1 MSTASAAFTPEQTAL
16 LLEENQ
22 QLRAE
27 NKELRRMLFG
37 SKRERFVAQAD
48 PAQLSLDL
56 ASSSGEPAV
65 VVKQTV
71 IYERAVKQIAKK
83 AIRGGFP
90 AHLPRVDVILEPQE
104 DVAGMRKIGE
114 EITEELDLKPASL
127 FVRRYTRPLSAFG
140 YFYQLYRWRHIASR
154 GHSIPDFVEIIL

>member
-1 MSTASAAFTPEQTAL
+1 MSAATAAFTPEQMAL

-48 PAQLSLDL
+48 TAQLSLDL

-71 IYERAVKQIAKK
+71 IYERAVKQMAKK

-90 AHLPRVDVILEPQE
+90 AHLPRVDVILEPDE
-104 DVAGMRKIGE
+104 DVSGMRKM
-114 EITEELDLKPASL
+114 DLPIRSCILGPGKRSPKNWISSRPPCLLEGTFVPAM
-127 FVRRYTRPLSAFG
+127 
-140 YFYQLYRWRHIASR
+140 
-154 GHSIPDFVEIIL
+154 